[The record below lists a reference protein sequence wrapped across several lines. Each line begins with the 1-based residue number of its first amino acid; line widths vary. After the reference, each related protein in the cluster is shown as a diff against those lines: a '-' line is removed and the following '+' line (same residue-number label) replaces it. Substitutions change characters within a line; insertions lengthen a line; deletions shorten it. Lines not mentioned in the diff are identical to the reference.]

1 MAEKTVDKKLM
12 EKLFKLH
19 GEMKTSN
26 IHAEALQTHSPSLNF
41 IFGNGWGLAK
51 GYTLLLFG
59 QPKGGKSLISRSL
72 IGQLHQSDPTAV
84 AVVFDTEMRWRAQVF
99 ADESQLKSYNIDK
112 GRLKVFETNDPSCV
126 FDTIKKDLAALIEAG
141 LNIKLVIIDSITG
154 VVGRRTGDQDTV
166 MTMQRGDHAQTL
178 QLGLQQIL
186 GTIRKHDIG
195 LVLTTQIRDEQDP
208 KEVMKRKTIKAAA
221 AWAVKHFA
229 EYAMYVEA
237 IDSQKGRQT
246 LAGEELQD
254 MSLSIFKKDGERIG
268 HRIRA
273 RMMGSSMGPKNRVSE
288 FTVHYKDGFINQYE
302 EVFTMGVG
310 SGAIEKP
317 TAMSYTIGDRKWTG
331 GKNLMQA
338 LKDEPELQAQVLAEV
353 KRRDLAGTFK
363 GIADTEESPDGDE
376 DTEESE
382 D

>member
-1 MAEKTVDKKLM
+1 MPEKTVDKKLM
-12 EKLFKLH
+12 DKLFKLH

-41 IFGNGWGLAK
+41 IFGNGWGLPQ

-72 IGQLHQSDPTAV
+72 IGQLHQSDPSAV
-84 AVVFDTEMRWRAQVF
+84 AVVFDTEMRWRAQAF
-99 ADESQLKSYNIDK
+99 SGESQLASYHIDK
-112 GRLKVFETNDPSCV
+112 NRLKVFETNDPARV
-126 FDTIKKDLAALIEAG
+126 FDTIKKDLAELIDAG

-154 VVGRRTGDQDTV
+154 IMGRRAGNQTTV
-166 MTMQRGDHAQTL
+166 MDMQRGDHASTL
-178 QLGLQQIL
+178 QEGLKQIL
-186 GTIRKHDIG
+186 GTIRQHNIG

-208 KEVMKRKTIKAAA
+208 QEIMKKKKVKAAA
-221 AWAVKHFA
+221 AWATKHFA

-237 IDSQKGRQT
+237 IDSQAGRKT
-246 LAGEELQD
+246 LGGEELQD
-254 MSLSIFKKDGERIG
+254 MSLSVFKKDGERIG

-288 FTVHYKDGFINQYE
+288 FTVHYKNGFINQYE
-302 EVFTMGVG
+302 EIFTMGVG

-338 LKDEPELQAQVLAEV
+338 LKDEPELCAQVLAEV

-363 GIADTEESPDGDE
+363 GVAELEESPEG

-382 D
+382 ES